1 MASACGGAMDYQ
13 IRPCAASDCPQLLG
27 MIQVWGG
34 WPGETPPPPQEGTP
48 RSLGGTGSVWLS
60 QPPLAPPPP
69 QALAEFE
76 EMPEQ
81 VAIGVPGE
89 RDLCPTPLTF
99 ATSL

>member
-1 MASACGGAMDYQ
+1 MGGVARGD
-13 IRPCAASDCPQLLG
+13 
-27 MIQVWGG
+27 
-34 WPGETPPPPQEGTP
+34 TPPPPRGDTQEFGGDRQRLAVPTP
-48 RSLGGTGSVWLS
+48 PR
-60 QPPLAPPPP
+60 PPPP